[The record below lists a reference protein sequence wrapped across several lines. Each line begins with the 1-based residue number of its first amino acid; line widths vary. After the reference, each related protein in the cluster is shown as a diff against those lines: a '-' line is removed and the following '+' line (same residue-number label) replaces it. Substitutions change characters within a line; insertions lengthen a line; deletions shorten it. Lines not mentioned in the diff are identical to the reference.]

1 MSVFVLDWWRERNT
15 HTHTHIVDMSKW
27 LMLVVRAW
35 CAREK
40 RTKVFRAQRA
50 KTEIIINKLKYG
62 PIYEW
67 AIKIPKTKCE
77 KKMRANATALKH
89 FGNVFWR
96 WEN

>member
-1 MSVFVLDWWRERNT
+1 MAHVGST
-15 HTHTHIVDMSKW
+15 CM
-27 LMLVVRAW
+27 VRA
-35 CAREK
+35 RE
-40 RTKVFRAQRA
+40 KVFRAQRA

>member
-1 MSVFVLDWWRERNT
+1 
-15 HTHTHIVDMSKW
+15 
-27 LMLVVRAW
+27 MLVVRAW

-89 FGNVFWR
+89 FGNVYGDGKISGN
-96 WEN
+96 ENDTLALFVSAY